1 MNCIRICVAAML
13 LCLAF
18 ACNEAKL
25 NVNPEAV
32 TAQDVALDKKEETAD
47 RFQEFKPAAPPG
59 ENEKQQSPQQS
70 NVAAAPKMDWEK
82 KIIKNANLNIE
93 VANYDA
99 FNQQVHTD
107 VKRWG
112 AYVAQEEQQSSEYKK
127 ENSIYIKVPV
137 DQFDNL
143 VQSIT
148 SGKDE
153 LIVKKIT
160 SEDVTGEVVDTRAR
174 MEARRQIRQRY
185 MDLLKQAKNMEEI
198 LQVQTVIDDIQVQIE
213 SASGRIN
220 YLTHA
225 ASFSTVRLT
234 FFQVLNPAAVNTLEP
249 SFGQRVLE
257 SLKNGLLW
265 VGELLLLL
273 LNLWPLMLLGVIIF
287 WGFKKWRSSMKLK
300 TSNQKIIS

>member
-1 MNCIRICVAAML
+1 
-13 LCLAF
+13 
-18 ACNEAKL
+18 
-25 NVNPEAV
+25 
-32 TAQDVALDKKEETAD
+32 
-47 RFQEFKPAAPPG
+47 
-59 ENEKQQSPQQS
+59 
-70 NVAAAPKMDWEK
+70 MDWEK